1 MLIAQTSRQAETS
14 HLLPQLHEWSDSLL
28 MLLVVAVGNI
38 AFFVFKTAVPAGIGV
53 LLAHFNQSFPYRMRH
68 EEFLCH
74 QSAARQG
81 VGVYVTVIILIAQF
95 LLLVAVALV
104 TIGIVGIEVNS
115 ELSYLTR
122 VVEIHLV
129 LGHTFC
135 SFDATVL
142 QVVIRRAVS
151 LQIIVILKRHFHIVV
166 GVLIETAKRVMLV
179 QLIVEAET
187 TLKEWIAYMLFLFV
201 GNNPQ
206 CIGKDGLFKL
216 TATPLLVIGSEKVGE

>member
-1 MLIAQTSRQAETS
+1 
-14 HLLPQLHEWSDSLL
+14 
-28 MLLVVAVGNI
+28 MLLVVAVSNI
-38 AFFVFKTAVPAGIGV
+38 AFFVFKTAVPACIGIF
-53 LLAHFNQSFPYRMRH
+53 LAHFNLPFPYRMRH

-81 VGVYVTVIILIAQF
+81 VGAHVAVIILIAKL

-104 TIGIVGIEVNS
+104 TISIVSIEVDA
-115 ELSYLTR
+115 ELSDLTR

-142 QVVIRRAVS
+142 QVVIRRAVGK
-151 LQIIVILKRHFHIVV
+151 QVIVILKRHFHIVV
-166 GVLIETAKRVMLV
+166 GVLIESAKRVVIVKLV
-179 QLIVEAET
+179 VEAET
-187 TLKEWIAYMLFLFV
+187 ALKERIAYMLLLSV

-206 CIGKDGLFKL
+206 CISKDGLFKL